1 MRMPCSVSCIVS
13 MTRAPPVNCMRAI
26 ARTRRISLRRKK
38 NAGGTTMT
46 PAIDSSGSCT
56 TMTIDSATSD
66 IRSRPIAVMSRL
78 ITMVTAAVPVVSRAM
93 NSEEWRSAKKP
104 MFSRSS
110 LSNRRRLLS
119 ATMLLPI
126 EERITVAP

>member
-1 MRMPCSVSCIVS
+1 

-26 ARTRRISLRRKK
+26 VRTRRISLRRTKK
-38 NAGGTTMT
+38 AGGTTKT
-46 PAIDSSGSCT
+46 PTIDSSGSCT
-56 TMTIDSATSD
+56 TMTIDSPTSD
-66 IRSRPIAVMSRL
+66 IRSRPIALMRRL

-126 EERITVAP
+126 EESITVAP